1 MRNLSP
7 KVEHLDP
14 ERNVR
19 YEFDVMYVVMRPRDK
34 PEAVR
39 PDARAEPSSIHYI
52 ASPRHVERETPIIPA
67 IGPPKPMSRGF
78 PTRCNGKIGIV

>member
-34 PEAVR
+34 P
-39 PDARAEPSSIHYI
+39 
-52 ASPRHVERETPIIPA
+52 
-67 IGPPKPMSRGF
+67 
-78 PTRCNGKIGIV
+78 